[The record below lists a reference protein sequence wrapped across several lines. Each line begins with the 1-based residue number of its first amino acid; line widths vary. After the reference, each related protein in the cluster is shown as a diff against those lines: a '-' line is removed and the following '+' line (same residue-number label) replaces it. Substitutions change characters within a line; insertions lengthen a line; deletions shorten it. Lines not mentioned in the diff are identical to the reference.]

1 MPWNFVLRME
11 KPMAPDER
19 DRMFDKALARHL
31 RPPAPAGAASGI
43 SSAAASQS
51 AACPDPETLAAYHER
66 SLLPEQLNSL
76 KEHIVGCAN
85 CQTVLA
91 HLEMT
96 DEIPLRSAEE
106 AQVLTQAATVPAAAV
121 SSPTPATSPEARTRK
136 SRRLLLFR
144 GARWQWL
151 APAGAIAAGLLVW
164 IALHENPHSPLPSVS
179 ENETKMAKN
188 QAPPPI
194 PSGPIQPPQSSPP
207 AKPAVI
213 LTRPQ
218 ASTDET
224 AIAEGRAASGVARQS
239 QALSA
244 AAGARSADSQTDK
257 ELRAQ
262 KDRQRDAVADQMTAA
277 NRADVDSK
285 VLAETLR
292 KKEDARAQAEKFQ
305 AETAESQNA
314 QIQNQNN
321 NYVSPRVAGP
331 SSNGQMQSPAK
342 TKSATS
348 AASAAP
354 APAPPPPPPAEVGGG
369 ASNYPDTGSLI
380 VARSVSNSR
389 LFSSPGSN
397 VFWRVGRSG
406 LIEFSKDGGA
416 TWSRQASGV
425 RSDLLTGS
433 APSDQVCWIVG
444 RVGAI
449 LLTIDGGAHWKL
461 IPSPLAEDLGGVRA
475 SDALHATTWNA
486 RGTKSFETSD
496 GGLTWKPVPN
506 P

>member
-1 MPWNFVLRME
+1 
-11 KPMAPDER
+11 MAPDER

-31 RPPAPAGAASGI
+31 RPAAPAGAASAI
-43 SSAAASQS
+43 SSASASQG

-96 DEIPLRSAEE
+96 DEIPLQSAKEE
-106 AQVLTQAATVPAAAV
+106 QVRAQAAIAPAAAV
-121 SSPTPATSPEARTRK
+121 SIPAPATSPEARARK
-136 SRRLLLFR
+136 SRRLLRFR

-164 IALHENPHSPLPSVS
+164 IALHENPHSPVPSVS
-179 ENETKMAKN
+179 QNETKMAKN

-194 PSGPIQPPQSSPP
+194 PSGVIREPQSSAP
-207 AKPAVI
+207 AKPSVT
-213 LTRPQ
+213 LTRPPSP
-218 ASTDET
+218 ADET
-224 AIAEGRAASGVARQS
+224 AIANGRAASGVARQS
-239 QALSA
+239 QRMSA
-244 AAGARSADSQTDK
+244 AAGARSADSKTDE

-262 KDRQRDAVADQMTAA
+262 KDRERDAVTEQMTAA
-277 NRADVDSK
+277 NRADLDSK

-292 KKEDARAQAEKFQ
+292 KKEDARAQAEKLQ
-305 AETAESQNA
+305 VETAEQQNT

-321 NYVSPRVAGP
+321 SYVSPKVAGP
-331 SSNGQMQSPAK
+331 APMGQMQSSAK
-342 TKSATS
+342 TKSAT
-348 AASAAP
+348 AAAAAAP
-354 APAPPPPPPAEVGGG
+354 APSAPPPPPAAAGGVV
-369 ASNYPDTGSLI
+369 SNYPDTGSLI
-380 VARSVSNSR
+380 VARSVSNSH

-406 LIEFSKDGGA
+406 LIEFSKDDGA

-444 RVGAI
+444 RVGAV
-449 LLTIDGGAHWKL
+449 LRTADGGAHWKL
-461 IPSPLAEDLGGVRA
+461 IPSPLVEDLGGIRA
-475 SDALHATTWNA
+475 TDALHATIWNA